1 MNTLRDRQ
9 IDKSDDVSIKT
20 LITYSMGSLGNNM
33 IYALISSYLLIFL
46 TDSFKVGAAA
56 IGTLF
61 LVARVIDAITDPIM
75 GVIVDNTNT
84 KIGKSRPYLFVV
96 PIFME
101 IATIMCFSAPDL
113 SYSGK
118 IIWIYIAYIFWGISF
133 TAMDIPYWSLSANIT
148 RSSEGKTKI
157 VTSARTIA
165 YVGNFIILTLTIPL
179 VSIIGS
185 WTTVVIIY
193 VCFATIFTWI
203 TAFGIREINDKAAK
217 KKQKQGIKQFINLL
231 KTNKPLRIVLL
242 SMLVLE
248 LSGSIK
254 NTIAIY
260 YVKYNFNAE
269 MMIPVVSSVGMGAS
283 ILGGVM
289 SSFLTKK
296 LGKRNTAL
304 LGLLAGAAGS
314 FLIFLLSYSSLPL
327 MIVINFISG
336 IFDGAGYITLTSM
349 VADCVEYGEWKTGKR
364 SEGMI
369 FSLNIFK
376 SKIASAIG
384 GSLCGYILAYIGY
397 TADSSQSTFTLNGIH
412 LIQTLVP
419 CVIVILSFMLLRRY
433 NLSEAEYEAI
443 VYDLKNGVT
452 RVG

>member
-1 MNTLRDRQ
+1 MDTL
-9 IDKSDDVSIKT
+9 INKKVEKSDDVSIKT

-61 LVARVIDAITDPIM
+61 LVARIIDAITDPIM

-84 KIGKSRPYLFVV
+84 KIGKSRPYLFIV
-96 PIFME
+96 PIFMG

-148 RSSEGKTKI
+148 RSSSGKTKI
-157 VTSARTIA
+157 VTSARTVA
-165 YVGNFIILTLTIPL
+165 YVGNFIILTSTIPL
-179 VSIIGS
+179 VSIIGN
-185 WTTVVIIY
+185 WQTVAIIY
-193 VCFATIFTWI
+193 VCFATIFTWV
-203 TAFGIREINDKAAK
+203 TAFGIREIKDNVAK
-217 KKQKQGIKQFINLL
+217 KKEKQGFKQFINLL

-254 NTIAIY
+254 NTISIY

-283 ILGGVM
+283 ILGGIM
-289 SSFLTKK
+289 SPFLTKK

-314 FLIFLLSYSSLPL
+314 FLVFLLSYSSLPL
-327 MIVINFISG
+327 
-336 IFDGAGYITLTSM
+336 M

-397 TADSSQSTFTLNGIH
+397 TANESQSTFTLNGIH

-419 CVIVILSFMLLRRY
+419 CAIVIISFMLLRRY

-443 VYDLKNGVT
+443 VDDLKNGVT
-452 RVG
+452 RIG